1 MFYKVIETFHR
12 YVTRRTTNF
21 EISVAL
27 SSTIVKM
34 LSDRIFS
41 WCSVGVHLDDFRELE
56 GNNKIRKKLP
66 TTSVNI

>member
-41 WCSVGVHLDDFRELE
+41 WCSVGVQLDDFRELE